1 VKEVELSTT
10 FETLGVSTPVV
21 AALARKGFTAPFA
34 IQSLVLP
41 DSLAGLDILGE
52 SPTGS
57 GKTLAF
63 GLTVVERT
71 AASRRPGAL
80 ILVPTRELALQVAD
94 DLDAIAKAKGLKV
107 VTVYGGAGIGRQIEQ
122 VRRAH
127 VVVATPGRLFDLI
140 ERRAI
145 DLGGIGVLVL
155 DEADRMLDMGFK
167 PQVDRILRSVP
178 DNRQTL
184 LFSATFDGAVA
195 ELARTY
201 TTSPS
206 HVRGGLP
213 AQAERGEIDH
223 AFELVTAETK
233 LERLVEHLK
242 GERGLALVFVR
253 TKHGADH
260 LARKLER
267 QHAIPAVAMHGNLSQ
282 SQRERALA
290 QFESGRISTL
300 VATDVAARGL
310 DVNDITHVIN
320 FDPPVGADDYV
331 HRIGRTGRAGRSG
344 NGITFFLPEQRKD
357 VGLMA
362 VKLGHADAF
371 TASGAALPT
380 THAPRSNRPAGG
392 GGGNFRRRSSS
403 GRR

>member
-1 VKEVELSTT
+1 MSTT

-21 AALARKGFTAPFA
+21 DALTRKGIAQPFA
-34 IQSLVLP
+34 IQSAVLP
-41 DSLAGLDILGE
+41 DALAGLDILAE

-57 GKTLAF
+57 GKTIAF
-63 GLTVVERT
+63 GLPLVERT
-71 AASRRPGAL
+71 ARSNRPGAL
-80 ILVPTRELALQVAD
+80 VLVPTRELALQVAD
-94 DLDAIAKAKGLKV
+94 ELQPLAAAKGLKV
-107 VTVYGGAGIGRQIEQ
+107 VAIYGGAGIGRQIDQ
-122 VRRAH
+122 VKRAH
-127 VVVATPGRLFDLI
+127 VVVATPGRLTDLI
-140 ERRAI
+140 DRSAV
-145 DLGGIGVLVL
+145 DLGGVSVLVL

-178 DNRQTL
+178 ANRQTL

-195 ELARTY
+195 ELARAY
-201 TTSPS
+201 TVSPS

-213 AQAERGEIDH
+213 AEVERGEIDH
-223 AFELVTAETK
+223 AFVLVTAENK
-233 LERLVEHLK
+233 LERLVEQLR
-242 GERGLALVFVR
+242 GDRGLALVFVR

-267 QHAIPAVAMHGNLSQ
+267 QHQIPAVAMHGNLSQ

-290 QFESGRISTL
+290 QFESGRITTL

-310 DVNDITHVIN
+310 DVTDITHVIN

-331 HRIGRTGRAGRSG
+331 HRTGRTGRAGRTG
-344 NGITFFLPEQRKD
+344 NGVTFVLPEQRKD

-362 VKLGHADAF
+362 VRLGHVEQF
-371 TASGAALPT
+371 KASGAAMP
-380 THAPRSNRPAGG
+380 NERPARAAGSSNG
-392 GGGNFRRRSSS
+392 QRRRSGS